1 MKIRT
6 GLVVGL
12 LLLLGA
18 ALLISLARPRFDA
31 ERGAHHSDDPSA
43 QARAGAAGPQPSAG
57 TEPEQEKPAQEKLAR
72 LPALAP
78 RNAAAEPPKGE
89 SDPAG
94 AGPIAGNERPG
105 PLSPGALDSADPEV
119 VREALERAIDA
130 ARLERPLAVAPAI
143 VDAVARDREVRV
155 IFETTSIAD
164 PADLAH
170 RLESGGR
177 PDSVDDL
184 RVFPLLGHGAARLS
198 PGALLNLI
206 VETPTLSIELDG
218 VHRASLLESI
228 PQIGADVAH
237 DATHDG
243 DGFAVAVIDTGVDI
257 DHPMFASR
265 LIEEACFSLDDDC
278 PNGGSQML
286 GEGAAIPCAVS
297 GCDHG
302 THVAGI
308 ALGDAASG
316 PLVGVAP
323 HAELIAINVFSDID
337 GEPGAYTSDIL
348 AAMQHVLALS
358 AFHEIAA
365 INLSLGGSA
374 YSSNQSCNQASP
386 SQFNAVKQL
395 RNAGIA
401 TVAASGNES
410 FTNAIASPA
419 CLSNVISVGSVG
431 GSDVVSSFSNSA
443 EFLTLLAPGESIQS
457 AAVGGGTR
465 NGSGTSMATPHV
477 AGAVAAMREAVP
489 GATVDG
495 IENALVLAGEAIL
508 DGRNGITTPRVQLDA
523 AIALLEAAGPP
534 AGGGGAAPGA
544 GAGSGGGDGGGSATP
559 SSGGGGGG
567 CGLVGLEPLL
577 VLALV
582 RRGRRLLGKR

>member
-1 MKIRT
+1 MTMGKWT
-6 GLVVGL
+6 TVGL
-12 LLLLGA
+12 ILAAGA
-18 ALLISLARPRFDA
+18 ALLLSLAQPRVGREGMGD
-31 ERGAHHSDDPSA
+31 RSA
-43 QARAGAAGPQPSAG
+43 DHRVEAADAGARRP
-57 TEPEQEKPAQEKLAR
+57 KR
-72 LPALAP
+72 D
-78 RNAAAEPPKGE
+78 AAAE
-89 SDPAG
+89 
-94 AGPIAGNERPG
+94 GPRQPDARSRSEIRAADADAAEASGSSPSS
-105 PLSPGALDSADPEV
+105 PFAADTLPVPISPGQLDTAEPEV
-119 VREALERAIDA
+119 VRAVLSRAIEEA
-130 ARLERPLAVAPAI
+130 GRERPLAIAPAI
-143 VDAVARDREVRV
+143 VEAVARDGEVRV
-155 IFETTSIAD
+155 VFAASSNAD
-164 PADLAH
+164 PANLA
-170 RLESGGR
+170 RALESGGR
-177 PDSVDDL
+177 PASVEDL

-206 VETPTLSIELDG
+206 RETPTRSIELDG

-237 DATHDG
+237 AATHDG

-257 DHPMFASR
+257 DHRIFASR
-265 LIEEACFSLDDDC
+265 VVEEACFSLERGC

-286 GEGAAIPCAVS
+286 GEGAAVPCAVS

-308 ALGDAASG
+308 VLGDAPSG

-323 HAELIAINVFSDID
+323 RAELIAINVFSDIE

-374 YSSNQSCNQASP
+374 YSSSQSCDQASP
-386 SQFNAVKQL
+386 SQLSAVSQL
-395 RNAGIA
+395 RSAGIA

-410 FTNAIASPA
+410 LTNAIASPG

-431 GSDVVSSFSNSA
+431 GSDFVSSFSNSA
-443 EFLTLLAPGESIQS
+443 EILTLLAPGEWIES

-465 NGSGTSMATPHV
+465 NGGGTSMAAPHV
-477 AGAVAAMREAVP
+477 AGAIAAIREAVP
-489 GATVDG
+489 DASVDE
-495 IENALVLAGEAIL
+495 IENALVLAGDPVV
-508 DGRNGITTPRVQLDA
+508 DGRNGITTPRIQLDA

-534 AGGGGAAPGA
+534 ADGGGAAPGA
-544 GAGSGGGDGGGSATP
+544 GGAGGGSGGGTATP

-567 CGLVGLEPLL
+567 CGLVGLEPFLI
-577 VLALV
+577 LALV
-582 RRGRRLLGKR
+582 RRGVFRRRRSG